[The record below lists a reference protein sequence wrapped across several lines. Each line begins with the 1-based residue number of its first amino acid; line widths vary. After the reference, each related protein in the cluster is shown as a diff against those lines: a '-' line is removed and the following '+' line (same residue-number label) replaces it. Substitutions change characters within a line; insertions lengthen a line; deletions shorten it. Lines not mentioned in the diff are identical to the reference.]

1 MQHGTPIENN
11 LLALIITN
19 QTQRVIDKIEKDPDQ
34 TILDDS
40 TNFRGDT
47 LLHYACAKN
56 NPKLVEY
63 MLRKCGRLA
72 GVKNDKGELP

>member
-19 QTQRVIDKIEKDPDQ
+19 QTQRVIDKIDKDPDQ
-34 TILDDS
+34 SILDDS
-40 TNFRGDT
+40 TNFKGDT

-56 NPKLVEY
+56 NQKLVEY
-63 MLRKCGRLA
+63 MLKRCSRLA
-72 GVKNDKGELP
+72 TVRNEKGELP